1 MQGVFN
7 MESEVNCQEE
17 EEPLSVE
24 AKWLVIMIHE
34 ASKEVNVLE
43 SLSGLVISILGQHDV
58 LYR

>member
-1 MQGVFN
+1 